1 MKQLHFQ
8 PGEVVVRDM
17 RRSPLARLGAE
28 VCTLGLYEIPRRR
41 THLILTN
48 QRVITSRGVLHRS
61 VRSLPL
67 DRIQDASLSNTF
79 WAAKI
84 VFSTAGGR
92 AGIEALTGLR
102 TRTARAFMADLTPR
116 IGPAVSGGLMG
127 SGSKPSIADEIQK
140 LAQLRDAGTLTGEE
154 FEAQKAKLLGS

>member
-1 MKQLHFQ
+1 MAQLTFQ
-8 PGEVVVRDM
+8 PNEVVVRDM
-17 RRSPLARLGAE
+17 RRSPLATLGAE
-28 VCTLGLYEIPRRR
+28 VCTLGLYEIARRR

-48 QRVITSRGVLHRS
+48 QRVISSRGVLHRS

-79 WAAKI
+79 WSAKI
-84 VFSTAGGR
+84 VFSSAGGG

-116 IGPAVSGGLMG
+116 IGPAASGGLTGKG
-127 SGSKPSIADEIQK
+127 SGRSVTDELHK
-140 LAQLRDAGTLTGEE
+140 LAQLRDAGTLTPQE
-154 FEAQKAKLLGS
+154 FEAQKAKLLL